1 MSAILN
7 SVVPLF
13 AVIFLGYFAGRARFL
28 GEPGIRGL
36 IAFIFHFAMPCLLF
50 RLMARTDVGAVG
62 EWGFVAGY
70 FVTEIAMFALGA
82 VVGGAIFRMR
92 LADMTIQGFGSM
104 FSNGVLLTLPLLLW
118 LYGEPGGVPALLIIT
133 LNVITF
139 SLITML
145 LEIANRG
152 AGEGAGVARMLVRTG
167 RSIVGNPIIM
177 AAALGLAYG
186 LTGLDLPEVVD
197 QTLGFIGRAGAPTAL
212 FALGASLSLRRIAG
226 HLGAASTMVV
236 NKLFVHPLLAWLIF
250 ARLLDIDPLWVNAGV
265 IFAASPVGLNV
276 YIFAQHYEANV
287 ETASSAILIST
298 ALSMVTITALLLL
311 LPQATP

>member
-50 RLMARTDVGAVG
+50 RLMSRTDIGAVG

-70 FVTEIAMFALGA
+70 LVTEIVMFALGA
-82 VVGGAIFRMR
+82 VIGGALFRMR
-92 LADMTIQGFGSM
+92 FADMTIQGFGSM

-118 LYGEPGGVPALLIIT
+118 LYGETGGVPALLIIT

-152 AGEGAGVARMLVRTG
+152 GKSVGIGQMILRTG
-167 RSIVGNPIIM
+167 RSILANPIIV
-177 AAALGLAYG
+177 AAALGLLYG
-186 LTGLDLPEVVD
+186 MTGLGLPEMVD
-197 QTLGFIGRAGAPTAL
+197 QTLDFLGQAAAPTAL

-226 HLGAASTMVV
+226 HLGAAGMMVV

-250 ARLLDIDPLWVNAGV
+250 ARLLEVDQLWINAGV

-276 YIFAQHYEANV
+276 YIFAQHYDANV
-287 ETASSAILIST
+287 ESASTAILVST
-298 ALSMVTITALLLL
+298 GLSMLTITALLLI
-311 LPQATP
+311 LPPAGG